1 MTSSAVPTTDR
12 SEFRHILASGT
23 RVGALTSVAVV
34 VFILVSRLIPMAPM
48 SMGVAREMAQTL
60 IVLVTAI
67 SASLLPAFWVGAR
80 SADGIAGAAAVG
92 LWGTVVF
99 MAINIVVLRPLHAY
113 PWTWDAIG
121 GGSNWWYLPIWWMLG
136 TFLAWMGGLHTATRA
151 ARGTTSL
158 SSLAAPVVIGALVLA
173 GIAAVAHLPVR
184 FHVLAGAGYVVTL
197 AGLAIVSHARQ
208 AA

>member
-34 VFILVSRLIPMAPM
+34 VFILVSRLPFPGFAL
-48 SMGVAREMAQTL
+48 GLAQTL
-60 IVLVTAI
+60 VVLGAAI
-67 SASLLPAFWVGAR
+67 SASLLPAYWVGAR
-80 SADGIAGAAAVG
+80 SADGIAAAAGVG

-99 MAINIVVLRPLHAY
+99 MAINIVVLRQLHAF

-158 SSLAAPVVIGALVLA
+158 SSLAAPPVIGALGLA
-173 GIAAVAHLPVR
+173 LIATILHLPVH
-184 FHVLAGAGYVVTL
+184 FPVLAGAGYVVTL
-197 AGLAIVSHARQ
+197 AGLAVVSYARQ
-208 AA
+208 AS